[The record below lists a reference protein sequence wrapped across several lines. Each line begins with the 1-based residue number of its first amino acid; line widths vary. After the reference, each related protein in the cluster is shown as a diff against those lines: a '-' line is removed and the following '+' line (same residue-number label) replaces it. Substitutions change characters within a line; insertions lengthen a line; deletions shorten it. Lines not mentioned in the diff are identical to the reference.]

1 MPQMKTDFID
11 IEEQL
16 STVLLQAAEDQIT
29 EANNL
34 LASTKV
40 LVEGIKAQVAEQKKL
55 IEEFNGRMQTFGGT
69 VLEAHKTYIN
79 GAKHENPSP

>member
-1 MPQMKTDFID
+1 MKTDFID

-79 GAKHENPSP
+79 GGKHENPSP

>member
-1 MPQMKTDFID
+1 MKTDFID

-69 VLEAHKTYIN
+69 VLEAHKAYIN
-79 GAKHENPSP
+79 GGKHENPSP

>member
-1 MPQMKTDFID
+1 MKTDFID

-69 VLEAHKTYIN
+69 VLEAHKMYIN
-79 GAKHENPSP
+79 GGKHENPSP

>member
-1 MPQMKTDFID
+1 MKTDFID
-11 IEEQL
+11 IGEEL
-16 STVLLQAAEDQIT
+16 YSVLLQQAEDQIT

-40 LVEGIKAQVAEQKKL
+40 LAEGIKAQIAEQKGL
-55 IEEFNGRMQTFGGT
+55 IEEFNGRMKKFGQT

-79 GAKHENPSP
+79 GDKHENPPP